1 MPRPLAEHL
10 ASAFEISMCKESKED
25 RVNVLIRDLYLQ
37 VGNRPKKSDM
47 FTIGLEVDETQ
58 KANPTKSKTAIF
70 KMVSSKFKR
79 KYGYSVSQSHV
90 RNLWSEYSEH
100 IAYCRNASI
109 E

>member
-1 MPRPLAEHL
+1 
-10 ASAFEISMCKESKED
+10 
-25 RVNVLIRDLYLQ
+25 
-37 VGNRPKKSDM
+37 M

-90 RNLWSEYSEH
+90 RNLWSKYSEH
-100 IAYCRNASI
+100 IDYCRNASI